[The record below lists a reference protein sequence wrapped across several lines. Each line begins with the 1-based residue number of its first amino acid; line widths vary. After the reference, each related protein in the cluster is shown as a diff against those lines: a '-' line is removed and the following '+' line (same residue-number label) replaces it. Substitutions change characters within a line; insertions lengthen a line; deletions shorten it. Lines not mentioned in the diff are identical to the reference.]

1 MRINSSEY
9 RQWKRRQNEK
19 NLLLR
24 SRKKAAER
32 HARTAQ
38 IEYNRK
44 AKRGSVYN
52 SKSKRYEFH
61 APLNFSIINNPE
73 ETSKFFDSII
83 CFITNK
89 RNFGKNIFIDI
100 SRISQ
105 LTIDALMY
113 LLAIVNNL
121 DDNFKN
127 KFWFSG
133 NTPSDVKVRK
143 LFVESG
149 FYHFV
154 KCLGNEPI
162 TKNNDNVQIMSGE
175 NCDTGLAKRL
185 CDFVC
190 EKANVS
196 KRSCSFLYNMIIEL
210 MSNTHR
216 HAYPGGQGIL
226 HSRWYC
232 FAEYDR
238 EDTISFSFMDTGAG
252 IPATVRKK
260 FLERIDFLRLKE
272 EHSYVVSALNGE
284 FRTSTNKGYRGK
296 GLPKIR
302 EFCASRKIKNL
313 HILANRAD
321 VMVRERGYN
330 SNDIMT
336 SLCGTLYYWQIDL
349 LTLKGDAA

>member
-1 MRINSSEY
+1 MRINSPKY
-9 RQWKRRQNEK
+9 RQWKQYQNEK

-24 SRKKAAER
+24 TKKKRAKR

-38 IEYNRK
+38 IRYNRK
-44 AKRGSVYN
+44 LKATTAYN
-52 SKSKRYEFH
+52 LQSRRYEFH

-73 ETSKFFDSII
+73 ETSAFFNNII
-83 CFITNK
+83 TFITNRK
-89 RNFGKNIFIDI
+89 NFGKNIFIDI
-100 SRISQ
+100 SKISN

-121 DDNFKN
+121 SENFKN
-127 KFWFSG
+127 KYSFSG
-133 NTPSDVKVRK
+133 NAPSNEDVRK
-143 LFVESG
+143 LFAESG

-154 KCLGNEPI
+154 KYQGNAPLA
-162 TKNNDNVQIMSGE
+162 KSNDTVQIMSGE
-175 NCDTGLAKRL
+175 NCDTGLAKKI
-185 CDFVC
+185 CDFVS
-190 EKANVS
+190 EKAAVS
-196 KRSCSFLYNMIIEL
+196 KRCCSFLYNMIIEL

-216 HAYPGGQGIL
+216 HAYPEGQGIL

-238 EDTISFSFMDTGAG
+238 ENIVSFSFMDTGAG

-260 FLERIDFLRLKE
+260 FYERIDFLQIKG
-272 EHSYVVSALNGE
+272 EHSYVVSALQGE
-284 FRTSTNKGYRGK
+284 FRTATGKSNRGK

-302 EFCASRKIKNL
+302 EFCSTSKIKNL

-321 VMVRERGYN
+321 VMVNKRGYT
-330 SNDIMT
+330 SSDITT

-349 LTLKGDAA
+349 STLKGDAA